1 MSKKNIVKYFPI
13 TMIFTLIFMALIQ
26 FVFLNFFPTPL
37 PNLFMFIIYAT
48 IIVFPYSFLI
58 SRKASLDSCSKNNK
72 SRSIWHAIKSTLVVI
87 ITYIVI
93 YFFNMFREPF
103 NELITNQN
111 ISNFIA
117 DFFYISLNLSLIT
130 ILNTHDSIK
139 RSCVLI
145 PSEVENNIE
154 DLDKYLSKKHKKK
167 KRREIEIKY

>member
-1 MSKKNIVKYFPI
+1 MSKKNIVKYLPI
-13 TMIFTLIFMALIQ
+13 TLFFSLVFMSLIQ
-26 FVFLNFFPTPL
+26 FILLNFFPTPL
-37 PNLFMFIIYAT
+37 PNIFMFIIYAS
-48 IIVFPYSFLI
+48 IIVLPYSFFI

-72 SRSIWHAIKSTLVVI
+72 SRSTWHSIKATLVVI

-117 DFFYISLNLSLIT
+117 DYFYISLNLALIT
-130 ILNTHDSIK
+130 IINAHDSIK

-145 PSEVENNIE
+145 PTEIESNMVE
-154 DLDKYLSKKHKKK
+154 LDKFLNKKQKKK
-167 KRREIEIKY
+167 KRREIQITD